1 MKNYLEFEKEIKTL
15 EQEVDGLKSPFGSEG
30 ISEVDTQKIKNTQN
44 EINEKLKETY
54 ANLNSWQRTQ
64 VARHE
69 DRPKANFYIKKIFS
83 QFTLLSGDRYFG
95 DDKSVTTGFGL
106 IENKSVLE
114 AILHPK
120 VIVREQEK
128 YLSIST
134 SNPSAIV
141 IVDAALLIESG
152 NYKNVDKVIVVQSRE
167 EQQIQRILSRGFQS
181 YDQAIARIKN
191 QMSFEEKSKY
201 ADYILDNQSQAEDLR
216 QKVQEIYAKLLN
228 SQ

>member
-1 MKNYLEFEKEIKTL
+1 MSILVGLTGGMGSGKSLAAKFFAEQGAHIIDADQLSRELVRPGHPALKEIVDAFGEDIL
-15 EQEVDGLKSPFGSEG
+15 EPSGNLDREALAKIIFD
-30 ISEVDTQKIKNTQN
+30 DT
-44 EINEKLKETY
+44 
-54 ANLNSWQRTQ
+54 
-64 VARHE
+64 
-69 DRPKANFYIKKIFS
+69 
-83 QFTLLSGDRYFG
+83 
-95 DDKSVTTGFGL
+95 
-106 IENKSVLE
+106 ENKSALE

-128 YLSIST
+128 YLSICA

-167 EQQIQRILSRGFQS
+167 EQQIQRILSRGFQN

-228 SQ
+228 IQ

>member
-1 MKNYLEFEKEIKTL
+1 MSILVGLTGGMGSGKSLAAKFFAEQGAHIIDADQLSRELVRPGHPALKEIVDAFGEDIL
-15 EQEVDGLKSPFGSEG
+15 EPSGNLDREALAKIIFD
-30 ISEVDTQKIKNTQN
+30 DT
-44 EINEKLKETY
+44 
-54 ANLNSWQRTQ
+54 
-64 VARHE
+64 
-69 DRPKANFYIKKIFS
+69 
-83 QFTLLSGDRYFG
+83 
-95 DDKSVTTGFGL
+95 
-106 IENKSVLE
+106 ENKSALE
-114 AILHPK
+114 EILHPK
-120 VIVREQEK
+120 VIVREQEI
-128 YLSIST
+128 YLSISA

-228 SQ
+228 IQ

>member
-1 MKNYLEFEKEIKTL
+1 MSILVGLTGGMGSGKSLAAKFFEEQGAHIIDADQLSRELVRPGQPALKEIVDAFGEKIL
-15 EQEVDGLKSPFGSEG
+15 EPSGNLDREALAKIIFD
-30 ISEVDTQKIKNTQN
+30 DT
-44 EINEKLKETY
+44 
-54 ANLNSWQRTQ
+54 
-64 VARHE
+64 
-69 DRPKANFYIKKIFS
+69 
-83 QFTLLSGDRYFG
+83 
-95 DDKSVTTGFGL
+95 
-106 IENKSVLE
+106 ENKSALE

-128 YLSIST
+128 YLSISA

-167 EQQIQRILSRGFQS
+167 EQQIQRILSRGFQN

-201 ADYILDNQSQAEDLR
+201 ADYILDNQSVAEDLR
-216 QKVQEIYAKLLN
+216 KKVQEIYAKLLN

>member
-1 MKNYLEFEKEIKTL
+1 MSILVGLTGGMGSGKSLAAKFFAEQGAHIIDADQLSRELVRPGHPALKEIVDAFGEDIL
-15 EQEVDGLKSPFGSEG
+15 EPSGNLDREALAKIIFD
-30 ISEVDTQKIKNTQN
+30 DT
-44 EINEKLKETY
+44 
-54 ANLNSWQRTQ
+54 
-64 VARHE
+64 
-69 DRPKANFYIKKIFS
+69 
-83 QFTLLSGDRYFG
+83 
-95 DDKSVTTGFGL
+95 
-106 IENKSVLE
+106 ENKSALE

-128 YLSIST
+128 YLSISA
-134 SNPSAIV
+134 SYPSAIV
-141 IVDAALLIESG
+141 IVDTALLIESG

-228 SQ
+228 IQ